1 MGQSYYRRCAHLT
14 WQYNLYCQILL
25 ITQGPQVCKDD
36 TVLKCRP
43 LVSLGHAIPDIA
55 QTHRE
60 GTVAQLPK
68 MPLHFKLRMAIPST
82 RVGTS
87 ILPFNLG
94 PFRQPQLQPSRIF
107 TLSQCEPTE
116 DIQAINSRQMGP
128 KSISNCKVKVS
139 LQADFNFKPDIKL
152 EQSDARTHSAQRRT
166 NWRAGV

>member
-68 MPLHFKLRMAIPST
+68 MPLHFKLRMAIPPEPT
-82 RVGTS
+82 TDRRDRDRDRVGPP
-87 ILPFNLG
+87 ILPSFL
-94 PFRQPQLQPSRIF
+94 PSF
-107 TLSQCEPTE
+107 
-116 DIQAINSRQMGP
+116 
-128 KSISNCKVKVS
+128 
-139 LQADFNFKPDIKL
+139 
-152 EQSDARTHSAQRRT
+152 
-166 NWRAGV
+166 

>member
-94 PFRQPQLQPSRIF
+94 PFRQPQLHERDFPSLPLRARPP
-107 TLSQCEPTE
+107 LPPLRGE
-116 DIQAINSRQMGP
+116 DSLITRVVCPVHLESHQFSANGP
-128 KSISNCKVKVS
+128 
-139 LQADFNFKPDIKL
+139 
-152 EQSDARTHSAQRRT
+152 
-166 NWRAGV
+166 